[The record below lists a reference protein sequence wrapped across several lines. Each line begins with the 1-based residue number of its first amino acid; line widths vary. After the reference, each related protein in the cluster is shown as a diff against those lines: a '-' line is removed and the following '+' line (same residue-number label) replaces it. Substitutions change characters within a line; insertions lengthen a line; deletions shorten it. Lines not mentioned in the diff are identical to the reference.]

1 MREMQPAQLDPK
13 QASQNRGAFRVM
25 LGAAVLVALGL
36 FGCGRDRA
44 PVSPSDPAEPQFLS
58 VAPSDGDAQ
67 DVSSGKGSPKSG
79 SPISVKRM
87 IYAAQGGTIVNGRYT
102 LIIPPNALDRDVEY
116 ELQDANNG
124 YAEVDL
130 APHGAQFHVPVT
142 LVMDLHSSNANV
154 FTQLFWRDDDHHTWV
169 PMGGVYNPSTQRL
182 TTSLPHFS
190 KYRAGW

>member
-1 MREMQPAQLDPK
+1 MREMQPAPLGSNQTSP
-13 QASQNRGAFRVM
+13 NRGAFRVM

-67 DVSSGKGSPKSG
+67 DVTTGKGSPRGG

-87 IYAAQGGTIVNGRYT
+87 IYAAEGGTIVNGRYT
-102 LIIPPNALDRDVEY
+102 LVIPPNALGQDTEY
-116 ELQDANNG
+116 ELKDDNNG

-130 APHGAQFHVPVT
+130 APHGAQFNVPVT

-154 FTQLFWRDDDHHTWV
+154 FTQLFWLDDVQRRWV
-169 PMGGVYNPSTQRL
+169 PMGGTYNPATQRL
-182 TTSLPHFS
+182 TTALPHFS